1 MVQTVISDQLAGSWF
16 LSVVPNEEC
25 LGVQFQ
31 PDPERGPGLFAEL
44 LYWKPGVLGCVS
56 CSSDVARADLAGDV
70 NANGDI
76 VLTGSIPQTTAPGAA
91 EPVQLTVLMA
101 TLTAPSNAPAS
112 VDGTL
117 ITSNGSVATVLQLG
131 DTLPAWDVL
140 E

>member
-1 MVQTVISDQLAGSWF
+1 MLPTTISDQLSGWWF
-16 LSVVPNEEC
+16 LSAVPNEEC
-25 LGVQFQ
+25 LGVRFQ

-91 EPVQLTVLMA
+91 EPGPADHSDGDVDGSV
-101 TLTAPSNAPAS
+101 PAS

-117 ITSNGSVATVLQLG
+117 ITSNGSATTILQLG